1 MVEEGNGT
9 DAPTNP
15 RHRIDTALFYAAAT
29 YAIPI
34 HRA

>member
-15 RHRIDTALFYAAAT
+15 RHRIDTALSYAAVT

-34 HRA
+34 YRS